1 MRSTIWLGF
10 LLTVSRAAAANEI
23 TVKND
28 SLTDF
33 GPAVIV
39 QGFVAGEMAGSWLT
53 SPCDG
58 NLVAVQIFWR
68 SASGT
73 QPFVIGNAIN
83 IYRSGV
89 FPVPGDLALSV
100 GGPVMNDNALNE
112 FRYQDE
118 NNTLPINVPVTTNET
133 VVVAYEFSE
142 AQQSS
147 DPSVV
152 RDTDGI
158 QPNRN
163 SIYGDNGA
171 GPAWYS
177 SSDLLVLGDWVIR
190 AVVNCQTASS
200 AANVSTSLTSVPGAY
215 VPGGTLQYTI
225 TIGNS
230 GPASAPGTTVVD
242 TFSSAFTGITWVCA
256 PSGGASC
263 TTSGSGNIID
273 TANLPS
279 GSQAVYTVN
288 GTVGANANGTLSNSA
303 TAVVHAPVTDPDST
317 NNTAS
322 LDLEPA
328 VSDMIFAD
336 GFENSII
343 VVGTLKPMASRLSSS
358 AK

>member
-10 LLTVSRAAAANEI
+10 LLAVSQATTANEV

-28 SLTDF
+28 SLSDF
-33 GPAVIV
+33 GKAVIV
-39 QGFVAGEMAGSWLT
+39 QGFIAGEMAGSWLT

-73 QPFVIGNAIN
+73 EPFVIGNSIN

-89 FPVPGDLALSV
+89 FPAPGVLALSV

-118 NNTLPINVPVTTNET
+118 NNTLPISVPVASNET
-133 VVVAYEFSE
+133 VVVAFEFSE
-142 AQQSS
+142 AQQPA

-163 SIYGDNGA
+163 AIYGDIGL
-171 GPAWYS
+171 GPDWYS
-177 SSDLLVLGDWVIR
+177 AFDLGIHGDWVIR
-190 AVVNCQTASS
+190 AVINCQTTSTD
-200 AANVSTSLTSVPGAY
+200 ANVSAALTSTPATYTPGS
-215 VPGGTLQYTI
+215 PLQYTI

-230 GPASAPGTTVVD
+230 GPASASGTTVVD
-242 TFSSAFTGITWVCA
+242 TFASAFAGITWTCA
-256 PSGGASC
+256 ATGGASC
-263 TTSGSGNIID
+263 TATGSGNIID

-279 GSQAVYTVN
+279 GSQATYVVN
-288 GTVGANANGTLSNSA
+288 GTVNAGTTGTLSNSA
-303 TAVVHAPVTDPDST
+303 TAIVHAPTTDPDTT

-322 LDLEPA
+322 LDLEAA
-328 VSDMIFAD
+328 VDDIIFAD
-336 GFENSII
+336 GFEQPAVQLQS
-343 VVGTLKPMASRLSSS
+343 LRPRLSRFTRNQ
-358 AK
+358 

>member
-10 LLTVSRAAAANEI
+10 LLGLSQATAASEV

-33 GPAVIV
+33 GNAVIV

-68 SASGT
+68 STSGT
-73 QPFVIGNAIN
+73 EPFVIGDSIN
-83 IYRSGV
+83 IYRSGI
-89 FPVPGDLALSV
+89 FPAPGDLALSV

-118 NNTLPINVPVTTNET
+118 NNTLPISVPVASGEA
-133 VVVAYEFSE
+133 VVVAFEFAE
-142 AQQSS
+142 APQPS

-152 RDTDGI
+152 RDTNGV

-163 SIYGDNGA
+163 TIYGDIGL
-171 GPAWYS
+171 GPDWYPA
-177 SSDLLVLGDWVIR
+177 SDLGVNGDWVIR
-190 AVVNCQTASS
+190 AVINCQTVSTE
-200 AANVSTSLTSVPGAY
+200 ANVSTQLASSPGTY
-215 VPGGTLQYTI
+215 TPGGPLQYTI
-225 TIGNS
+225 TIGNG

-256 PSGGASC
+256 ASGGASC
-263 TTSGSGNIID
+263 APSGSGNIID
-273 TANLPS
+273 TANLPP
-279 GSQAVYTVN
+279 GSLAVYTVN
-288 GTVGANANGTLSNSA
+288 GTVSAATTGLLSNSA
-303 TAVVHAPVTDPDST
+303 TAIVHAPVTDPDST

-322 LDLEPA
+322 LDIEPA
-328 VSDMIFAD
+328 VNDVIFAN
-336 GFENSII
+336 GFEGP
-343 VVGTLKPMASRLSSS
+343 VFVLETLRPVLARLS
-358 AK
+358 AAAR